1 MLCDRCRRQVSRRDA
16 FCGVCGAPL
25 AGHGTA
31 PLELVLPDGSRIP
44 LSGVVTIGRADEN
57 TVRIAE
63 RTVSRHHVR
72 VVAAGGGVP
81 TIEDVGSSHGTLLDG
96 VALTGPRGLSDGA
109 TLRLGDVE
117 LRVERPRDAGAA
129 ARTLVVPV
137 SATVTVSAAGTV
149 DVDAPPTNVG
159 YRPKARS
166 GFSLKRM
173 DAAEGDRRWVL
184 RNLRTDQFLRM
195 GDDEAALFEL
205 LDGSSALPDLLV
217 ESERRLG
224 AAGIPRLARLL
235 ADLGERGFLEGVEG
249 APNEATGAGGSLIS
263 RLARTRERSFQGIGD
278 AVDRIYRRGGFLLF
292 TAPGLTLIAG
302 LILAGIAAFGYL
314 VIGRYGTPF
323 VVASKV
329 GLGGL
334 AFLVGR
340 VLVVAVHEL
349 AHALTMASFGR
360 RVNKAGVKLIFVFPF
375 VFVDTS
381 EAWFEPRRRRM
392 AVAAAGPIADLS
404 SGGAFALTALALN
417 AGAMRDVFFQLALA
431 GFVGAFFNLNPL
443 LDRDGYHILVDA
455 LRQPGLR
462 RRAREVL
469 TRRLAGKPVADT
481 EPRSLTIYGFA
492 TLAWMFAAMGFV
504 IILSQ
509 IYYTRLIAIAPKEVV
524 WAVLGAF
531 YLLLFVPVVLVL
543 GRPLAER
550 RRARREVRGAAET
563 GG

>member
-1 MLCDRCRRQVSRRDA
+1 
-16 FCGVCGAPL
+16 
-25 AGHGTA
+25 
-31 PLELVLPDGSRIP
+31 LELVLPDGSRIP
-44 LSGVVTIGRADEN
+44 LSGVVTIGRAEEN

-63 RTVSRHHVR
+63 RTVSRRHVR

-81 TIEDVGSSHGTLLDG
+81 TIEDVGSSHGTLLNG
-96 VALTGPRGLSDGA
+96 VALSGSRGLSDGT

-117 LRVERPRDAGAA
+117 LRVERPRDNEVA

-137 SATVTVSAAGTV
+137 SATVTVSAAGRAA
-149 DVDAPPTNVG
+149 VDAPATNVG
-159 YRPKARS
+159 YRPRAKS

-217 ESERRLG
+217 EAERRLG
-224 AAGIPRLARLL
+224 PAGIPRLARLL
-235 ADLGERGFLEGVEG
+235 ADLGERGFLEGVESAG
-249 APNEATGAGGSLIS
+249 DEATGGSLIT
-263 RLARTRERSFQGIGD
+263 RLARTRERSFHGIGD
-278 AVDRIYRRGGFLLF
+278 AVDRIYRWGGFLLF
-292 TAPGLTLIAG
+292 TPSGLTLIAG
-302 LILAGIAAFGYL
+302 LIVAGIVGFVYL
-314 VIGRYGTPF
+314 VVGRYGTPF
-323 VVASKV
+323 VVADKV

-334 AFLVGR
+334 AFLIGR
-340 VLVVAVHEL
+340 VLVVGVHEL

-375 VFVDTS
+375 AFVDTS
-381 EAWFEPRRRRM
+381 EAWFEPRRRRI
-392 AVAAAGPIADLS
+392 AIAAAGPIADLS
-404 SGGAFALTALALN
+404 MGGIFALVAVALN
-417 AGAMRDVFFQLALA
+417 AGTLRDVFFQLALA

-455 LRQPGLR
+455 LREPGLR

-469 TRRLAGKPVADT
+469 MRRLAGKPVPDA

-492 TLAWMFAAMGFV
+492 TLGWMFAAIAFV

-509 IYYTRLIAIAPKEVV
+509 IYYSTLITIAPKEVV

-531 YLLLFVPVVLVL
+531 YLLMFVPVVLVL
-543 GRPLAER
+543 GKPLAER
-550 RRARREVRGAAET
+550 RRTRKEMTGAAGT
-563 GG
+563 GA

>member
-16 FCGVCGAPL
+16 FCGVCGAPV
-25 AGHGTA
+25 AGRGTE
-31 PLELVLPDGSRIP
+31 PLELVLPDGARIP
-44 LSGVVTIGRADEN
+44 LTGVVTIGRAEEN

-63 RTVSRHHVR
+63 RTVSRRHVR

-81 TIEDVGSSHGTLLDG
+81 TIEDVGSSHGTLLNG
-96 VALTGPRGLSDGA
+96 VALTGPRGLSDGT

-117 LRVERPRDAGAA
+117 LRVERPRDNDGA

-137 SATVTVSAAGTV
+137 SATVTVSAAGRAA
-149 DVDAPPTNVG
+149 VDAPATNVG
-159 YRPKARS
+159 YRPRARS

-184 RNLRTDQFLRM
+184 RNLRTDQFMRM

-217 ESERRLG
+217 EAERRLG
-224 AAGIPRLARLL
+224 PAGISRLARLL

-249 APNEATGAGGSLIS
+249 AATEAGSGGSLIS
-263 RLARTRERSFQGIGD
+263 RLSRTREWSFRGIGD
-278 AVDRIYRRGGFLLF
+278 AVDRIYRWGGFLLF
-292 TAPGLTLIAG
+292 TPPGLMLIAG
-302 LILAGIAAFGYL
+302 LIVAGIVGFGYL
-314 VIGRYGTPF
+314 VLGRYGTPF
-323 VVASKV
+323 VVANKV

-334 AFLVGR
+334 FFLIGR
-340 VLVVAVHEL
+340 FLVVAVHEL

-360 RVNKAGVKLIFVFPF
+360 RVNKAGIKLISVFPF
-375 VFVDTS
+375 AFVDTS
-381 EAWFEPRRRRM
+381 EAWFEPRRRRI
-392 AVAAAGPIADLS
+392 AIAAAGPIADLS
-404 SGGAFALTALALN
+404 MGGIFALIAVALS
-417 AGAMRDVFFQLALA
+417 AGTLRDVFFQLALA

-455 LRQPGLR
+455 LREPGLR
-462 RRAREVL
+462 KRARAVL
-469 TRRLAGKPVADT
+469 MRRLAGKPVPDT

-492 TLAWMFAAMGFV
+492 TFCWMFAAIGFV

-509 IYYTRLIAIAPKEVV
+509 IYYARLITIAPKEVV

-531 YLLLFVPVVLVL
+531 YLLMFVPVVLVL
-543 GRPLAER
+543 WKPLAER
-550 RRARREVRGAAET
+550 RRTRKEMTGAAGT
-563 GG
+563 GA